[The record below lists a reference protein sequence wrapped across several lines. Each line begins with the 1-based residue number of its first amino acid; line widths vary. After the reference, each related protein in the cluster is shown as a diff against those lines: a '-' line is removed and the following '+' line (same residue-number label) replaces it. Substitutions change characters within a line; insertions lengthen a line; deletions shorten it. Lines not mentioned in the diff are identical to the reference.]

1 MKFYMNFKLLYE
13 YFEIIL
19 NKKKDNADIS
29 IGVKFEKETCTIVA
43 DFGCFVL
50 QSFIIDRI

>member
-1 MKFYMNFKLLYE
+1 MNTLKSFWNNQKG
-13 YFEIIL
+13 
-19 NKKKDNADIS
+19 NADIS

-43 DFGCFVL
+43 DFEYFVL